1 MMNKNAFKTNIEEKK
16 ENKTKEPVFK
26 LQEESEIK
34 YLDKE
39 SLKKLS
45 DISDKKYQK
54 AYEELAKWQSTFQK
68 RISSIFIQLLL

>member
-1 MMNKNAFKTNIEEKK
+1 MNSNTFKTNIEEKK
-16 ENKTKEPVFK
+16 ENKTKEPIFK
-26 LQEESEIK
+26 EQKELEIK

-45 DISDKKYQK
+45 DISDKKYKK

-68 RISSIFIQLLL
+68 KISSTSIQLL